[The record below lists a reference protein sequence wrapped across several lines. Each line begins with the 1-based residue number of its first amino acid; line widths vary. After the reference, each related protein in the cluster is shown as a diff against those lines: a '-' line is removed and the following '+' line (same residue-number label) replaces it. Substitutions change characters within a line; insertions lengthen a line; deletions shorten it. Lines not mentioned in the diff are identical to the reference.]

1 MKGILMVI
9 AGLILLSISLAMHVY
24 NNNHPIE

>member
-24 NNNHPIE
+24 NSNHPVQ

>member
-9 AGLILLSISLAMHVY
+9 AGLILLSISLGMHIY

>member
-24 NNNHPIE
+24 NNSHPIV